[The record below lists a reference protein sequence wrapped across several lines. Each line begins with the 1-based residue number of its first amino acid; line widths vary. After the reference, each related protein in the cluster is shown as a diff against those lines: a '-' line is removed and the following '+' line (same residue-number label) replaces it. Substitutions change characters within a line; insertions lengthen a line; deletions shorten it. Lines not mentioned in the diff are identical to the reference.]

1 VESELIKE
9 AEYMS
14 QKLKSL
20 SGALI
25 LAVASAAI
33 ASVKPAQ
40 AQTERFHPI
49 ADDFNR
55 QFFEAS
61 GDFYHNVSLQGY
73 LGDYLG
79 IGSPSGVVAFPEKE
93 IERDASRVNGLYR
106 RIMQR
111 QVSSDPILRVP
122 DAVNPF
128 DASVMALPPACQL
141 ASQPSGCFP
150 TPAGLQDQFT
160 LPGEQQDSQTDPGP
174 VRGLYQ
180 VSPGRKN

>member
-1 VESELIKE
+1 
-9 AEYMS
+9 MS

-20 SGALI
+20 SSALI
-25 LAVASAAI
+25 LAIASAAL

-40 AQTERFHPI
+40 ADTARFSPV
-49 ADDFNR
+49 DNNFNR

-73 LGDYLG
+73 MGDYLG

-93 IERDASRVNGLYR
+93 IERDASRISGLYR
-106 RIMQR
+106 RVMQR

-122 DAVNPF
+122 DATNPF

-141 ASQPSGCFP
+141 APQASGCFA
-150 TPAGLQDQFT
+150 TPAGVQEQF
-160 LPGEQQDSQTDPGP
+160 PPAQQQDSQAAPGP
-174 VRGLYQ
+174 VRGLYN
-180 VSPGRKN
+180 VSPARRN

>member
-1 VESELIKE
+1 
-9 AEYMS
+9 MG

-20 SGALI
+20 SGVLI
-25 LAVASAAI
+25 LAVASATL
-33 ASVKPAQ
+33 ASTKPAQ
-40 AQTERFHPI
+40 AQPIRLHPV
-49 ADDFNR
+49 ADSFNR

-61 GDFYHNVSLQGY
+61 GDFHHNVSLQGY

-93 IERDASRVNGLYR
+93 IERDASRINGLYR
-106 RIMQR
+106 KIMQR

-122 DAVNPF
+122 DATNPF

-141 ASQPSGCFP
+141 TPQPSGCFP
-150 TPAGLQDQFT
+150 TAAGVQEPFVDQ
-160 LPGEQQDSQTDPGP
+160 QQEPQIAPGP

-180 VSPGRKN
+180 VAPAGQN

>member
-1 VESELIKE
+1 
-9 AEYMS
+9 MS

-25 LAVASAAI
+25 LAVASVAL

-93 IERDASRVNGLYR
+93 IERDASRVNGFYR
-106 RIMQR
+106 RVMQR

-128 DASVMALPPACQL
+128 DASIMALPAACQL
-141 ASQPSGCFP
+141 GPQPSGCFP

-160 LPGEQQDSQTDPGP
+160 LPTQQQNAPSDQGP

-180 VSPGRKN
+180 ISPPGQN

>member
-1 VESELIKE
+1 
-9 AEYMS
+9 MS

-20 SGALI
+20 SSALI
-25 LAVASAAI
+25 LAIASAAL

-40 AQTERFHPI
+40 ADTARFSPVG
-49 ADDFNR
+49 DNFNR

-73 LGDYLG
+73 MGDYLG

-106 RIMQR
+106 RVMQR

-122 DAVNPF
+122 DATNPF

-141 ASQPSGCFP
+141 APQASGCFA
-150 TPAGLQDQFT
+150 TPAGVQEPFV
-160 LPGEQQDSQTDPGP
+160 PRQQQESEAAPGP
-174 VRGLYQ
+174 VRGLYN
-180 VSPGRKN
+180 VSPAGRN

>member
-1 VESELIKE
+1 
-9 AEYMS
+9 MS

-25 LAVASAAI
+25 LAVASASL
-33 ASVKPAQ
+33 ASIKPAQ
-40 AQTERFHPI
+40 AETARFSPVG
-49 ADDFNR
+49 DDFNR

-73 LGDYLG
+73 FGDYLG

-93 IERDASRVNGLYR
+93 IERDASRINGIYR
-106 RIMQR
+106 RVMQR
-111 QVSSDPILRVP
+111 QVSNDPILRVP

-128 DASVMALPPACQL
+128 DSSVMALPPACQL
-141 ASQPSGCFP
+141 APQATGCFA

-160 LPGEQQDSQTDPGP
+160 LPTQQQDSPTDPGP

-180 VSPGRKN
+180 VSPPGRN